1 MSDVGFVFIP
11 GGLMSTWVWK
21 FVDKKYLGNAVLIP
35 RRIKENNVYNRIH
48 STLNDCVEFVT
59 EMINDSKWA
68 RVVIIAHSG
77 GGLIAPL
84 VAKKLPEKV
93 KQIIFVCANIPRNHT
108 TALHFLPAPI
118 RVLNR
123 IAIKQQIKHDCVPAS
138 KQEKAI
144 RNIFCNTSS
153 PDVIDYV
160 LQQNLYPEPMCTITE
175 QINWDGVPE
184 IPMAYIR
191 LTKDK
196 TGSIDLQNRM
206 ADNLSIKTR
215 YSIDSDHMVML
226 SHPKEFNMALD
237 ELIIFSDAG

>member
-1 MSDVGFVFIP
+1 MSDISFVFIP
-11 GGLMSTWVWK
+11 GGLMSTWLWR
-21 FVDKKYLGNAVLIP
+21 FVDQKYLDNAILVP
-35 RRIKENNVYNRIH
+35 RRIKENNFHNRLH
-48 STLNDCVEFVT
+48 STLDDCVDFVT
-59 EMINDSKWA
+59 ELINHSKSA
-68 RVVIIAHSG
+68 GVVVIAHSG
-77 GGLIAPL
+77 GGMIAPL

-93 KQIIFVCANIPRNHT
+93 KQIIFVSANIPKNHT

-123 IAIKQQIKHDCVPAS
+123 VAIKQQIKYDCIPAI

-153 PDVIDYV
+153 REAIDFV
-160 LQQNLYPEPMCTITE
+160 LQQNLYPEPLCTITDKV
-175 QINWDGVPE
+175 NWDGVPD

-196 TGSIDLQNRM
+196 TGSIKLQNRM
-206 ADNLSIKTR
+206 ADNLSIQTR
-215 YSIDSDHMVML
+215 YNIDSDHMVML

-237 ELIIFSDAG
+237 ELIQV